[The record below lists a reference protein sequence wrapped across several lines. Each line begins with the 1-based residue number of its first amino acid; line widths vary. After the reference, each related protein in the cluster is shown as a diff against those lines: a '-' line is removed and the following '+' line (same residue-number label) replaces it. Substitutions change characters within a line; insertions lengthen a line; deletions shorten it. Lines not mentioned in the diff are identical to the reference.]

1 MRLDNRRR
9 LRAAAC
15 VSGLLLLGGAVTNS
29 FSASPELIDIIVEDG
44 AILATVLYPGTGWV
58 SGSLVVEFEA
68 AGKRSRVEVPFK
80 AIAGQKIF
88 VRAVTP
94 WNVDKIIYA
103 GIIVDDGAPI

>member
-1 MRLDNRRR
+1 MRLDNHRR
-9 LRAAAC
+9 LRATVC

-29 FSASPELIDIIVEDG
+29 FSASPELIDFIVEDG
-44 AILATVLYPGTGWV
+44 RLLATIVYPGSGYV
-58 SGSLVVEFEA
+58 SGRLVVEFEA

-88 VRAVTP
+88 VQAVTP
-94 WNVDKIIYA
+94 WNVEKIIHA